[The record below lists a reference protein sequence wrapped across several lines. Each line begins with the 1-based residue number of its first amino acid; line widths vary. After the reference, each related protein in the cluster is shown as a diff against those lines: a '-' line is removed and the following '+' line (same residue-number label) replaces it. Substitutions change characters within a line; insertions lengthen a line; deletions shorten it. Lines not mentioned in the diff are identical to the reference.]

1 MKYLSLHVLLSIAFI
16 GQVSAMN
23 KVPAGTQQPTAEYSA
38 NDMNNNNGTNDDTD
52 DDNGAD
58 YTVEAELMGAY
69 GMQGNGVNGYV
80 MQLEDEEEPGMY
92 GMMQKATGAYGAAS
106 TSVLPDFEQDLEEDF
121 TLDSNGSYGMLEAS
135 ETLTGTY
142 GRTQDT
148 TKADDT
154 LIEPQED
161 IADTEQEPLK

>member
-1 MKYLSLHVLLSIAFI
+1 
-16 GQVSAMN
+16 MN
-23 KVPAGTQQPTAEYSA
+23 KVPAGTTQQPTAEYSA
-38 NDMNNNNGTNDDTD
+38 NDMNNNNGTNDDAD
-52 DDNGAD
+52 DDNGAN

-69 GMQGNGVNGYV
+69 GMQDNGVNGYV

-92 GMMQKATGAYGAAS
+92 GMMQDKQAASATS
-106 TSVLPDFEQDLEEDF
+106 TSVSPDLEQDLEEEF
-121 TLDSNGSYGMLEAS
+121 ALDSNGSYGMLEAS
-135 ETLTGTY
+135 ETTTGTY